1 MSRVVHNFKVMN
13 DLNRG
18 DHFEKKEVGGID
30 VHNMTLH
37 LKNVLFLN
45 ATKRNRP
52 TIYFLLPYILHFTLI
67 IGIHASR
74 ASPPMS
80 SAEIDNENIVGCKNY
95 VRIIHFK

>member
-1 MSRVVHNFKVMN
+1 MLQN
-13 DLNRG
+13 DATFYLSLSPPPPQP
-18 DHFEKKEVGGID
+18 F
-30 VHNMTLH
+30 
-37 LKNVLFLN
+37 VLFLN